1 MECKKG
7 TAAMLE
13 WRNRFLS
20 EGVLQEE
27 DYDQALRSAEA
38 LEHSGVI
45 NAREWIELVRQAN
58 AALLRLR

>member
-13 WRNRFLS
+13 WRSRFLG
-20 EGVLQEE
+20 EGILQEE
-27 DYDQALRSAEA
+27 DYDQALRRAEE

-45 NAREWIELVRQAN
+45 STSEWVELVRLAN
-58 AALLRLR
+58 AALLRL